1 MRLGFGREVHFA
13 IPHIHIRGVDSLTHQ
28 QVEQFEDIPVLVV
41 ACLRGLRPVWPPVA
55 ARR

>member
-13 IPHIHIRGVDSLTHQ
+13 ISHIHIRGVDSLTHQ